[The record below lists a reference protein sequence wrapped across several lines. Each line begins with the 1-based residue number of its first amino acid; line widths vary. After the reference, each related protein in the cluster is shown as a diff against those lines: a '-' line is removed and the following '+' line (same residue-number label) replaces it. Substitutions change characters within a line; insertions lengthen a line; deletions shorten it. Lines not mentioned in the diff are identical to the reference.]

1 MIWSMEFAPAV
12 YLIAPLVVF
21 AGYVAFGISGFGATI
36 IIVPVLA
43 QLLPLKLVVPLLVV
57 LDLGASIIMRAAK
70 ATQACDL
77 GEIRAML
84 PFMLA
89 GMALG
94 AYLLVAAPER
104 WLMLALGLFVAG
116 YALVTLIGGSG
127 AGGTIARW
135 YGAPLALLGG
145 IGSSLFGTGGPVYA
159 IYVSRRLHDPRVMRA
174 TMSTIIA
181 ISVVV
186 RVVVFSV
193 AGLLLKIELG
203 MAALVLLGFMAGGLL
218 LGMRLH
224 SRMKAEDVRRVVHV
238 LLVISGSSLAL
249 RAMMMPAP

>member
-1 MIWSMEFAPAV
+1 MEFSPLV

-43 QLLPLKLVVPLLVV
+43 QLLPLKFVVPLLVL
-57 LDLGASIIMRAAK
+57 LDLAASIMMRAHK
-70 ATQACDL
+70 ATQARDL
-77 GEIRAML
+77 GEIRWML
-84 PFMLA
+84 PFMLT

-94 AYLLVAAPER
+94 AYLLKAAPER
-104 WLMLALGLFVAG
+104 WLMLALGVCVAG
-116 YALVTLIGGSG
+116 YALITLLRNRGV
-127 AGGTIARW
+127 GGTIARW
-135 YGAPLALLGG
+135 WGAPLALLGG

-159 IYVSRRLHDPRVMRA
+159 IYVSRRLHDPGVMRA

-186 RVVVFSV
+186 RIVVFSL
-193 AGLLLKIELG
+193 AGLLLKMELG
-203 MAALVLLGFMAGGLL
+203 VAALCLLVFMAGGLL

-224 SRMKAEDVRRVVHV
+224 SRMKADDVRRVVHM
-238 LLVISGSSLAL
+238 LLVMSGSSLAL
-249 RAMMMPAP
+249 RAMMMTAP